1 MHWQQSASIIP
12 LFIGNMICNFFWFYF
27 KWKSTIM
34 IVLEMPVGCFVK
46 WTLNGLGSFE
56 VVEALSNWL
65 FWYIMRILL
74 NYHYIWILLGP
85 QFQYFHFKI
94 IFDEFVWNYWWRYLS
109 FEFSFNKYLTIH
121 SIFLFCFKI
130 ELLSPHCL
138 FLCCVF
144 HLNWELWLMKF
155 KIGLKCIST
164 PYQYVAIL
172 KQSNLFQVE
181 MDY

>member
-56 VVEALSNWL
+56 VVEALLNWF

-85 QFQYFHFKI
+85 ELQYFHFNI
-94 IFDEFVWNYWWRYLS
+94 IFDDLSGIIDEDISVLNSHLINIWQFILYFYFVSKSSYWALIA
-109 FEFSFNKYLTIH
+109 FSCIVLF
-121 SIFLFCFKI
+121 SI
-130 ELLSPHCL
+130 
-138 FLCCVF
+138 
-144 HLNWELWLMKF
+144 
-155 KIGLKCIST
+155 
-164 PYQYVAIL
+164 
-172 KQSNLFQVE
+172 
-181 MDY
+181 